1 MKVTY
6 HQSGGFAGLTKAC
19 QLDSEQMP
27 EAEATTL
34 QALVEQSNLTE
45 KLSSHSPKA
54 RDVHRYD
61 VTIDSDGQTRRLSV
75 DDHTLSENIRPL
87 IRFLQRYATIQPRKE

>member
-1 MKVTY
+1 MKVTF
-6 HQSGGFAGLTKAC
+6 HQSGGFAGLTKTC
-19 QLDSEQMP
+19 RLDSEQMP
-27 EAEATTL
+27 EAEAATL
-34 QALVEQSNLTE
+34 RALVQQSNLAE
-45 KLSSHSPKA
+45 QLVHHSPTA

-87 IRFLQRYATIQPRKE
+87 IHFLQHHATIQPRKE